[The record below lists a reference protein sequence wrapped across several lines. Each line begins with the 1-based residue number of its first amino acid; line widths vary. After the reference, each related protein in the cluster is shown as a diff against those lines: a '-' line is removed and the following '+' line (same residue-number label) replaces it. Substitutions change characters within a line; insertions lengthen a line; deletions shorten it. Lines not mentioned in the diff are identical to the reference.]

1 MIGLTL
7 ALVVASLLSLA
18 FDSTKW
24 FGIAGV
30 ALLVFLHPL
39 LFTALFAI
47 GGVTFCFIRFYQHQR
62 NSHHELPRSDPRRD

>member
-24 FGIAGV
+24 FGVAGV

-39 LFTALFAI
+39 LFTAFLAI
-47 GGVTFCFIRFYQHQR
+47 GGVTFVCIHFYSKR
-62 NSHHELPRSDPRRD
+62 NSHHELPRPDPRRD

>member
-24 FGIAGV
+24 FGVAGV

-39 LFTALFAI
+39 LFTALLLLGAA
-47 GGVTFCFIRFYQHQR
+47 TFCLIRFYQR
-62 NSHHELPRSDPRRD
+62 KSHHEPRPDPRRD